1 MNTSRISLVSGLLS
15 AAAIAAVAGV
25 SSLAAAT
32 VVNVQFDQ
40 PQSSVS
46 QVYTGTAAGPGT
58 GTFWNQINTS
68 NTNNGG
74 TVAGSGLMA
83 SDGTT
88 VTTIGFTLTGGD
100 LFGSAPSF
108 TFNNNGT
115 NNNLLENA
123 VVGGPFSTGDK
134 TAESLTISGLTPG
147 ATYDVY
153 FYGAINNGDAGTLTF
168 GSSTVATDGN
178 VVNAATP
185 FDAADQGH
193 EWNVIDGLVAN
204 GGGDIVGNV
213 GTTSSAAY
221 APVNGFQV
229 VSAVPEPGSAGLLA
243 AGAIGGVGLLGMGMG
258 IGMKRRTM
266 WSQLR

>member
-1 MNTSRISLVSGLLS
+1 MFQSHKSKLVGVLS

-25 SSLAAAT
+25 SSLATAA

-40 PQSSVS
+40 PQSGVS
-46 QVYTGTAAGPGT
+46 QVYTGTAAGPNT

-74 TVAGSGLMA
+74 TVSGSSLLE
-83 SDGTT
+83 SDGST

-168 GSSTVATDGN
+168 GSTTVATDGN

-204 GGGDIVGNV
+204 GSGALVGNV

-221 APVNGFQV
+221 APVNGFQI
-229 VSAVPEPGSAGLLA
+229 VSVVPEPNSAGLLA
-243 AGAIGGVGLLGMGMG
+243 AGAVGVGLIGVGM
-258 IGMKRRTM
+258 RR
-266 WSQLR
+266 SSGSGR